1 MRHASPTPEA
11 LLLRFGRDILH
22 SEGMQREK
30 QYLQHG
36 TVTTYRHSVGVA
48 LLCLRLAERLPF
60 RVNTRAL
67 VRGALLHDYFLYDWH
82 EPDKSHRLHAFHHAA
97 RAMRNA
103 QRDFGLS
110 RREQNMIHSHMFPL
124 SLTLPHYRE
133 SLILCAA
140 DKLCAIRE
148 TLPGAARRAK
158 I

>member
-22 SEGMQREK
+22 SKGMQREK

-48 LLCLRLAERLPF
+48 LLCLRLAKRLPF

>member
-1 MRHASPTPEA
+1 
-11 LLLRFGRDILH
+11 
-22 SEGMQREK
+22 
-30 QYLQHG
+30 
-36 TVTTYRHSVGVA
+36 
-48 LLCLRLAERLPF
+48 
-60 RVNTRAL
+60 
-67 VRGALLHDYFLYDWH
+67 
-82 EPDKSHRLHAFHHAA
+82 
-97 RAMRNA
+97 MRNA

-148 TLPGAARRAK
+148 SLPSAARRAK

>member
-48 LLCLRLAERLPF
+48 LLCLRLAKRLPF

-148 TLPGAARRAK
+148 TISGSHNG
-158 I
+158 